1 MEKIR
6 LAKGIQYRDRMP
18 QGQQLRQKH
27 NLWQILP
34 RSSRHRE
41 HPQAVLRQKEI
52 HPPVIMQRAE
62 VRLLVEV
69 HRQTVVHPL
78 AEERRLGIQ
87 RLPVGMVV
95 QIRLVEQQAHHQQE
109 QIQEAME
116 LQEAVHRTVVHPL
129 VDLQIPVEETA
140 AVIRET
146 LVQDL
151 PVVMGKILDGRMIFY
166 KRRQG

>member
-1 MEKIR
+1 M
-6 LAKGIQYRDRMP
+6 
-18 QGQQLRQKH
+18 
-27 NLWQILP
+27 
-34 RSSRHRE
+34 
-41 HPQAVLRQKEI
+41 
-52 HPPVIMQRAE
+52 
-62 VRLLVEV
+62 EV

>member
-6 LAKGIQYRDRMP
+6 LAKGIQYQDRMP

-27 NLWQILP
+27 NLGQILP
-34 RSSRHRE
+34 CSSRHQE
-41 HPQAVLRQKEI
+41 HPQAVLRQKEM
-52 HPPVIMQRAE
+52 HPPAIMHRAE
-62 VRLLVEV
+62 VRLLAGV
-69 HRQTVVHPL
+69 HRQAVVHPL
-78 AEERRLGIQ
+78 AEERRLRIQ
-87 RLPVGMVV
+87 HLPVGMVV

-116 LQEAVHRTVVHPL
+116 LQAAVHRTVVHPL

-166 KRRQG
+166 KRRKG